1 MNIAHLFIHP
11 PIKRQLVAFHFE
23 AIRNE
28 AVTNI
33 TCNSGQI
40 FVDIK
45 FTVPLGKH
53 PAVQLVDHTVRIR
66 LVL

>member
-11 PIKRQLVAFHFE
+11 PIKRQLVAFHFG

-28 AVTNI
+28 AVINI